1 MAPSG
6 AAQSVHLVR
15 QPTGASSLVSHQK
28 ITSSLFG
35 VATKT
40 SHTMLPGII
49 GNRHWRAHRAI
60 PGADLGRKPTC
71 STKQSSMTPGRP
83 EHPVPAEE
91 NAE

>member
-1 MAPSG
+1 M
-6 AAQSVHLVR
+6 
-15 QPTGASSLVSHQK
+15 
-28 ITSSLFG
+28 FG

-49 GNRHWRAHRAI
+49 GNRHWQAHRAI
-60 PGADLGRKPTC
+60 PGADLWAE
-71 STKQSSMTPGRP
+71 TKRRGRP